1 MGEVL
6 VDIALVLLFVLVG
19 GVFAAAEIA
28 LVSLRESQIRQLR
41 ERGGRRGVTVARLA
55 EDPNRFLAAV
65 QIGVTLM
72 GFLSAAFGGATLA
85 DELSPVLQGWGLS
98 AGLASIVAL
107 VAITAA
113 ISYLSILLG
122 ELVPKRLALQRAESA
137 ALLLAGFIDRV
148 ARLSRPIIWLLD
160 AVPTASSGSSVATRM
175 RCAMSSRRRSCAT
188 SWRDTRHWS
197 RTSAS
202 SSRTSSPPATGNC
215 VRS

>member
-85 DELSPVLQGWGLS
+85 DELSPVLRGWGLS

-148 ARLSRPIIWLLD
+148 ARLSRPIIWLLGRSAD
-160 AVPTASSGSSVATRM
+160 GLVRLLGGDPHALRDVITEEELRDLVA
-175 RCAMSSRRRSCAT
+175 
-188 SWRDTRHWS
+188 RHEAWS